1 MSTLTCFVEI
11 LSRHAHLRERHRLD
25 ALPAT
30 IGRAYDC
37 DVLIDDEFV
46 SPHHLRLEIDTDG
59 VPVAVDL
66 DSKNGL
72 YVLRP
77 ERKVSRQRMEPDT
90 ELRIGRTLLRVR
102 TAGAAVSDAKPDT
115 LSESRMARW
124 FSSPLA
130 LMLAVVAMVA
140 TTVLLATF
148 ADYGEEESLRRIVSA
163 GLPVA
168 TTLFFWIGIWAIASR
183 LATHQFF
190 LVAHANV
197 ACSFVVV
204 VAGVSFV
211 QALWAFNFVEASLA
225 KELFSVVW
233 WLLFAVLLQV
243 QLRYVT
249 VWGTLR
255 TAVVSLAV
263 AGFLTA
269 VSLLATYAERESAIG
284 QPDFNATLLPLEYKL
299 RNDISRADLID
310 ELRVLHARVDADLR
324 ESRR

>member
-1 MSTLTCFVEI
+1 MTTSNYFVEI
-11 LSRHAHLRERHRLD
+11 LSRHAHLRERHRL
-25 ALPAT
+25 ATLPAT

-46 SPHHLRLEIDTDG
+46 SPHHLRLEIDADG

-72 YVLRP
+72 HALRP

-102 TAGAAVSDAKPDT
+102 TASAAVSDAKPDT
-115 LSESRMARW
+115 LSESRTARW

-130 LMLAVVAMVA
+130 MMLAVIAMVA
-140 TTVLLATF
+140 TTVLLATVT
-148 ADYGEEESLRRIVSA
+148 DYGEEESLRRIVSA

-168 TTLFFWIGIWAIASR
+168 TTLFFWIGSWAIASR
-183 LATHQFF
+183 LVTHQFF
-190 LVAHANV
+190 LVAHANI

-211 QALWAFNFVEASLA
+211 QAVWTFNFVEASLA

-233 WLLFAVLLQV
+233 WLLFAVLLQL

-249 VWGTLR
+249 AWGTFR

-269 VSLLATYAERESAIG
+269 VSLLASYAERESAVG
-284 QPDFNATLLPLEYKL
+284 YPDFNASLLPLEFKL
-299 RNDISRADLID
+299 RSNIQRADLLD
-310 ELRVLHARVDADLR
+310 ELHALHAKVDTDLR
-324 ESRR
+324 ESRH